1 MAIDHWGEM
10 PESTGDYEQKGGGP
24 VIPEGTRVL
33 ASVEEIKT
41 QTFADSSHESLNLK
55 WRIEEPEEYNN
66 YVFYQ
71 TIKINGTDPLSQYYD
86 ESKQEKQIK
95 AAFVMFSAIDKN
107 AGGNISKLM
116 RKPTDAE
123 LTQYIVAA
131 KMWVHLGVYNNKQ
144 IVRGVS
150 AFRDVE
156 EPSKQAV
163 NGIASAF
170 SDAKI
175 PASKQAVNATSP
187 KTPANQVGADDV
199 DDIPF
204 N

>member
-1 MAIDHWGEM
+1 MAIDYWGEM

-24 VIPEGTRVL
+24 VMPEGTRVL

-86 ESKQEKQIK
+86 ENKQEKQIK

-131 KMWVHLGVYNNKQ
+131 KMWVNLGVYNNKQ

-150 AFRDVE
+150 AFRDVD
-156 EPSKQAV
+156 EPSKQAT
-163 NGIASAF
+163 
-170 SDAKI
+170 
-175 PASKQAVNATSP
+175 NATAP
-187 KTPANQVGADDV
+187 KTPANQVGADME

-204 N
+204 

>member
-1 MAIDHWGEM
+1 MAIDYWGEM
-10 PESTGDYEQKGGGP
+10 PESTGDYEQKGAETL
-24 VIPEGTRVL
+24 IPEGTRVL
-33 ASVEEIKT
+33 ASVEKIKT

-95 AAFVMFSAIDKN
+95 AAFTMFSAIDKN

-123 LTQYIVAA
+123 LTQHIVAA
-131 KMWVHLGVYNNKQ
+131 KMWVNLGVYNNKQ

-150 AFRDVE
+150 AFRDIE

-175 PASKQAVNATSP
+175 PASETGKIAT
-187 KTPANQVGADDV
+187 ADD
-199 DDIPF
+199 DSDIPF
-204 N
+204 